1 MIRQAR
7 KGREGSLRS
16 LLLLPQATPA
26 APLEMELPKKRKLT
40 GSRPRRWT
48 NLGHRNEEEVGAAED
63 QLLVPRPKL
72 IDLIGV
78 PFDRAWLSRPVV
90 TFPPLPD
97 ASAAAHMMIPVGFHE
112 FPNLPP
118 HPGATSPWVSVVV
131 GEPEV
136 SMMVICLVL
145 ARTER

>member
-1 MIRQAR
+1 MTRQAR

-26 APLEMELPKKRKLT
+26 APLEMELSKKRKLT
-40 GSRPRRWT
+40 GSRLRSWT
-48 NLGHRNEEEVGAAED
+48 NLCHRNEEEVEAAED

-97 ASAAAHMMIPVGFHE
+97 ASAAAHMMIPVGFPAFPE

-131 GEPEV
+131 GEPPKP
-136 SMMVICLVL
+136 
-145 ARTER
+145 A